1 MKNIKYI
8 GIIPIFILSMISPSF
23 SDTLSNN
30 SQCDNAT
37 LHTTTGPATLNARWT
52 ANTIILN
59 WQPGDDATFTAP
71 AQNDA
76 AYSCE
81 YDGGITLP
89 TAPTRSG
96 YTFGGW
102 RVGAAAAQC
111 VLSQHYVAAMDNE
124 EVDWDPQYIKW
135 EPIAQN
141 GYTMAEAFED
151 ENLTSGL
158 SAGEWSVTFPNG
170 ELRGHAVCTNIAPNN
185 LNNLINVD
193 SQTLVLALYGDNGS
207 GIIPYATFN
216 KNDNTGGYCWC
227 AGTDFGNS
235 CSVTPSSWVLGISNS
250 DSMSMSKDECM
261 SECSGICVLEL
272 VGFNIIAYRRA
283 IFDVA
288 GE

>member
-8 GIIPIFILSMISPSF
+8 RIIPIFILSMISPSF

-59 WQPGDDATFTAP
+59 WNAGNDATFTAP
-71 AQNDA
+71 TQNDA

-102 RVGAAAAQC
+102 AVRAQSC
-111 VLSQHYVAAMDNE
+111 LAQHYPAGNSTGSGYINDRTHASSPNSE
-124 EVDWDPQYIKW
+124 NANQY
-135 EPIAQN
+135 
-141 GYTMAEAFED
+141 
-151 ENLTSGL
+151 NLT
-158 SAGEWSVTFPNG
+158 EDNTW
-170 ELRGHAVCTNIAPNN
+170 AVAFSEGVLKGRAICTNVTSSTWETIMTGVENGTLSLEEARSMMPMLWGANGDGIASYN
-185 LNNLINVD
+185 
-193 SQTLVLALYGDNGS
+193 
-207 GIIPYATFN
+207 TFSSN
-216 KNDNTGGYCWC
+216 STGQNCWC

-235 CSVTPSSWVLGISNS
+235 CHIASPSWVFMNRYSSS
-250 DSMSMSKDECM
+250 DDCANYCAGGCAES
-261 SECSGICVLEL
+261 SGIVSPFGAA
-272 VGFNIIAYRRA
+272 VFG
-283 IFDVA
+283 VTQ
-288 GE
+288 

>member
-1 MKNIKYI
+1 MKKCYVLFL
-8 GIIPIFILSMISPSF
+8 IIVFNSAFAVPDVDDSAVLGNDATCDETSLDITDLSA
-23 SDTLSNN
+23 D
-30 SQCDNAT
+30 
-37 LHTTTGPATLNARWT
+37 LHAEWEP
-52 ANTIILN
+52 NTINLTYYN
-59 WQPGDDATFTAP
+59 DDTQYGD
-71 AQNDA
+71 
-76 AYSCE
+76 AYSCQ
-81 YDGGITLP
+81 YDDFVQIPELQPSKHGYDFAGWQVR
-89 TAPTRSG
+89 TAVQS
-96 YTFGGW
+96 
-102 RVGAAAAQC
+102 C
-111 VLSQHYVAAMDNE
+111 LSQQYVVAMNNG
-124 EVDWDPQYIKW
+124 VPNYDPQYVKW

-151 ENLTSGL
+151 ENLISGL
-158 SAGEWSVTFPNG
+158 SAGEWSVIFPNG

-235 CSVTPSSWVLGISNS
+235 CSVTPSSWVFGISNS